1 MLNCVLTETQQL
13 TSFFLSLI
21 ATAHICTFLLS
32 TFSSFLENGLPFLKK
47 MSEAMCYLLP
57 QYLSSTR
64 KLPCTFTHLY
74 PLSPLTCQCQYLPM
88 SIPQPI
94 HLISSPDSSKI
105 YQSVINPLLSRT
117 FLLSLLLQNLH
128 YFCLRMFI
136 FPFYKKKRGGGGF
149 PFTLVLPQLTFHFS
163 TLIHLLKSRKSSL
176 QQLSSFFI
184 MYFFQNSLTSW
195 ILPPTSMY

>member
-1 MLNCVLTETQQL
+1 
-13 TSFFLSLI
+13 
-21 ATAHICTFLLS
+21 
-32 TFSSFLENGLPFLKK
+32 
-47 MSEAMCYLLP
+47 MCYLLP

-74 PLSPLTCQCQYLPM
+74 PLSPLTCKYSLPM

-136 FPFYKKKRGGGGF
+136 FPFYKKKGGGGGF

-163 TLIHLLKSRKSSL
+163 TLIHLSKSRKSSL

-184 MYFFQNSLTSW
+184 MYFFLEFFNFLDSSTHINVLKLPSQRSSMTSK
-195 ILPPTSMY
+195 LPNLMVFS